1 MTARWDSLSLVVG
14 PPRPPFSLKGAPP
27 HGLDP
32 YFRWARHTQWSGF
45 ARLAR
50 WDLGAPQNCELQIIA
65 KADDPDTLDLALAEP
80 MLRDGIS
87 EIYREPIPGSSWRAL
102 HFTARM
108 TLEQQDWLLL
118 NPLNL
123 RWRLAMPLRDAQSA
137 AEASPKGLFGPDR
150 DQASMRAENVVKD
163 AVTAL
168 RLKQAEATKGK
179 VPAAGS
185 ALHLDGAIA
194 LIDFGCPFLNRRF
207 AKDKQTRIRALW
219 DQGSEPGTARKGD
232 PVESWPWR
240 APRQFKY
247 GRELGTEELQAM
259 VGAASAVGGPEES
272 AVYRGID
279 YLIDYADPRRRV
291 WLATHGGHLLD
302 VAGGSTDPL
311 SGREDDPAAA
321 ANLVFVQLPA
331 LTAAD
336 SAGGSLSAHL
346 LDGVRFA
353 LSTVAKDKPLAVVI
367 SYGNAAGPHD
377 GSALIES
384 AFEELLKYR
393 PNNFAIVLAAG
404 NSRTDRGHSLRN
416 VRRDRSV
423 LLRLMLTEGDTTDTF
438 VETWYSGLEPLKLRV
453 RAPEGVWSEWIGQ
466 GEEMLMRAS
475 SADRDVVA
483 MIRHDRWVPN
493 GKGALALL
501 ALAPTAQPPGVDC
514 RLAEAGLWELEF
526 RLANMNQDVNVELN
540 TWIERDD
547 PVRGTVGGRT
557 HFLDQT
563 DDDELNTLSGIASGD
578 STLKVGGFNLGS
590 GCAAAYSSLPR
601 KGHAALTVLAACE
614 EDLVQPNVLAA
625 ATRSSE
631 VYRLNG
637 TSVAAPVLARRLYN
651 HMVALKRSNPRG
663 AVSRGE
669 WSDLLK
675 KLASDGGDPALKP
688 FNESTED

>member
-1 MTARWDSLSLVVG
+1 MTARWDPLSLMVG
-14 PPRPPFSLKGAPP
+14 PPRPPFSTKNSRPP

-32 YFRWARHTQWSGF
+32 YFRWAQHTQWSGF

-50 WDLGAPQNCELQIIA
+50 WDLGAPQNCDLQIIA
-65 KADDPDTLDLALAEP
+65 KADDKDALGSALAEP
-80 MLRDGIS
+80 ILGKRIS
-87 EIYREPIPGSSWRAL
+87 DLYREPIPGSTWNAL
-102 HFTARM
+102 HFTARL
-108 TLEQQDWLLL
+108 TLEHQDWLLS

-150 DQASMRAENVVKD
+150 DQASMRADNVVKD
-163 AVTAL
+163 AISAL
-168 RLKQAEATKGK
+168 RKEQAK
-179 VPAAGS
+179 S
-185 ALHLDGAIA
+185 AQDRLPGADRASGLDGAIA
-194 LIDFGCPFLNRRF
+194 LIDFGCPFLNQRF
-207 AKDKQTRIRALW
+207 AKDKQTRIQALW
-219 DQGSEPGTARKGD
+219 DQGSDPGGPRTDDALDG
-232 PVESWPWR
+232 WPWR
-240 APRQFKY
+240 EPAQFEY
-247 GRELGTEELQAM
+247 GRELGPKVLQAM

-302 VAGGSTDPL
+302 VAGGNVDPL
-311 SGREDDPAAA
+311 SGRDDDPAAS
-321 ANLVFVQLPA
+321 ANLVFVQLPS

-353 LSTVAKDKPLAVVI
+353 LSTVADGAPLVVAI

-377 GSALIES
+377 GSSLIES
-384 AFEELLKYR
+384 ALEELLKFR
-393 PNNFAIVLAAG
+393 ANNFAIVLAAG
-404 NSRTDRGHSLRN
+404 NSRNDRGHALRT
-416 VRRDRSV
+416 VRRDRSI
-423 LLRLMLTEGDTTDTF
+423 LLRLMLTDGDTTDTF
-438 VETWYSGLEPLKLRV
+438 VETWYEGPEPLQLRV
-453 RAPEGVWSEWIGQ
+453 RAPDGVWSSWIGQ

-514 RLAEAGLWELEF
+514 RLAEAGLWEVEF
-526 RLANMNQDVNVELN
+526 RLADTSQDASVELN
-540 TWIERDD
+540 AWIERDD

-563 DDDELNTLSGIASGD
+563 DEDEHHTISGIATGD
-578 STLKVGGFNLGS
+578 STLKAGGFNLGS
-590 GCAAAYSSLPR
+590 DRPAAYSSLPR
-601 KGHAALTVLAACE
+601 KGQAALTVLAACE

-631 VYRLNG
+631 AYRMNG
-637 TSVAAPVLARRLYN
+637 TSVAAPVLARLLYGK
-651 HMVALKRSNPRG
+651 MAAGV
-663 AVSRGE
+663 VSRGA
-669 WSDLLK
+669 WPHVLADLAE
-675 KLASDGGDPALKP
+675 ASDVQFIKP
-688 FNESTED
+688 FSVD